1 MAKRSWIVKSSRP
14 SKFKV
19 RNYSR
24 CNLCGRSRAYFRRF
38 GMCRVCLRE
47 MARKGL
53 LPGVTKSS
61 W

>member
-1 MAKRSWIVKSSRP
+1 MAKRSWIIKANRP
-14 SKFKV
+14 AKFKA
-19 RNYSR
+19 RNYFR
-24 CNLCGRSRAYFRRF
+24 CKICGRSRAYFRRF
-38 GMCRVCLRE
+38 AMCRVCLRE

>member
-1 MAKRSWIVKSSRP
+1 MAKKSWLAKTKRP
-14 SKFKV
+14 AKFKV

-24 CNLCGRSRAYFRRF
+24 CKICGRARGYFRRF
-38 GMCRVCLRE
+38 GMCRVCIRE